1 MKLAPSTGFDDWLA
15 ARGDAPSGPDRV
27 VPEGARL
34 GPWTAGGL
42 LGRGGSGEV
51 YHAEAGSR
59 AEGAV
64 ALKVLHRTD
73 AAAAGR
79 FRREAA
85 ILREHPHPA
94 LPRFFGSGE
103 TADGRPWMAVEE
115 LEKRELPSRDRDVAR
130 FILALCGGVAH
141 LHALGLVHR
150 DVKPSNVLF
159 RADGAPVLIDLGLAK
174 PIQGPETGGRAPG
187 PSTISVVDGK
197 AVGVGTPGYAAP
209 EQYGFAASDAR
220 TDIYAVGVLMRQM
233 FPDRKCWQRAAQKA
247 TQMDPKRR
255 YRSVRELRSAIRG
268 LPPDPSGIPGFR
280 TRTPWK
286 EQLAVF
292 GYLGIFYF
300 SLTLKVTPPV
310 SAVGIW
316 ASRICLLAALL
327 ELTGLFCGQPSP
339 LWRNPLLHAPKT
351 GLRILGYLLSA
362 ALVLLFYAFLAAVV
376 NQCSLLLAGG

>member
-1 MKLAPSTGFDDWLA
+1 MDNTLVQRCGQSLYEELYHPAHEGQSIVLEKSSGRVFLKKTRKIYSLPVFEYLQRHPSPHIPAIRAYWEDADGLTVIEEYIQGETLAEKLS
-15 ARGDAPSGPDRV
+15 RGELD
-27 VPEGARL
+27 
-34 GPWTAGGL
+34 
-42 LGRGGSGEV
+42 
-51 YHAEAGSR
+51 SR
-59 AEGAV
+59 QKK
-64 ALKVLHRTD
+64 KVLLDLCD
-73 AAAAGR
+73 ALEVLHSAAPP
-79 FRREAA
+79 
-85 ILREHPHPA
+85 I
-94 LPRFFGSGE
+94 
-103 TADGRPWMAVEE
+103 
-115 LEKRELPSRDRDVAR
+115 
-130 FILALCGGVAH
+130 I
-141 LHALGLVHR
+141 HR
-150 DVKPSNVLF
+150 DVKPSNIMITD
-159 RADGAPVLIDLGLAK
+159 DGITKLIDYDAARVFLSGETQDTQLMGT
-174 PIQGPETGGRAPG
+174 QGN
-187 PSTISVVDGK
+187 
-197 AVGVGTPGYAAP
+197 AAP
-209 EQYGFAASDAR
+209 EQYGFAQSDAR

-233 FPDRKCWQRAAQKA
+233 FPDRKCWQRAAKKA

>member
-1 MKLAPSTGFDDWLA
+1 MKQPPDTGFDDWLA
-15 ARGDAPSGPDRV
+15 ARSDEPSGPDRI

-51 YHAEAGSR
+51 YHAEDAEAGSR

-209 EQYGFAASDAR
+209 EQFAGGEVSPASD
-220 TDIYAVGVLMRQM
+220 TYALGVLADACFGHRPPRCWRAILRRATSALPAARYPSAEALAREVKEELGIESSVGELLGVVESSFVQRGRPHAEISLVYRLKLGNAGDGTAKL
-233 FPDRKCWQRAAQKA
+233 PDVK
-247 TQMDPKRR
+247 
-255 YRSVRELRSAIRG
+255 SREDWIEFVWWPTDRIDEANL
-268 LPPDPSGIPGFR
+268 LPPEMR
-280 TRTPWK
+280 RH
-286 EQLAVF
+286 
-292 GYLGIFYF
+292 
-300 SLTLKVTPPV
+300 
-310 SAVGIW
+310 VG
-316 ASRICLLAALL
+316 L
-327 ELTGLFCGQPSP
+327 
-339 LWRNPLLHAPKT
+339 
-351 GLRILGYLLSA
+351 
-362 ALVLLFYAFLAAVV
+362 
-376 NQCSLLLAGG
+376 